1 MFMKKPIVVLLLS
14 VLSLTTFSQQYYP
27 LIEENR
33 SWNVLNVVPSWGPP
47 FDSSCNT
54 ASYFISGD
62 SILNTIEYKK
72 FFISFEETPV
82 NWTLIGFL
90 REDGLKKVWYRRIV
104 DTNEVLLYDFSI
116 LPGDSLKLGIDT
128 TFYYRVDSITTEI
141 VSDSLR
147 KKYWISQ
154 DDFYWTETWIEGVGS
169 NKGIIGSAMASAVGG
184 WSWLLCMSDVGNLIY
199 MNPDFGSCYIN
210 TGLKEM
216 SNPVISIYP
225 NPAQNEINCV
235 LPENEKFEIV
245 VFDVSGKVV
254 LHPNSTNAVV
264 SLSGVED
271 LTTGI
276 SGISINVKQ
285 LPPGIYFIEARG
297 EQVLRGKFVK
307 E

>member
-1 MFMKKPIVVLLLS
+1 
-14 VLSLTTFSQQYYP
+14 
-27 LIEENR
+27 
-33 SWNVLNVVPSWGPP
+33 
-47 FDSSCNT
+47 
-54 ASYFISGD
+54 
-62 SILNTIEYKK
+62 
-72 FFISFEETPV
+72 
-82 NWTLIGFL
+82 
-90 REDGLKKVWYRRIV
+90 RIV

-235 LPENEKFEIV
+235 LPENGAYEIV
-245 VFDVSGKVV
+245 VYNALGSIV
-254 LHPNSTNAVV
+254 HPSTP
-264 SLSGVED
+264 LRMTIKSGVYQIN
-271 LTTGI
+271 I
-276 SGISINVKQ
+276 SE
-285 LPPGIYFIEARG
+285 LPHGIYFIEARG
-297 EQVLRGKFVK
+297 ERVLRGKFIK
-307 E
+307 H